1 MHAVCTFPAKRKYTV
16 HLEVKW
22 GGKLICNIVATILK
36 VLQIQ
41 SSVGESGI
49 TYLCGNLSH
58 TLWHA
63 LQLDIIS
70 RLSGEKCSTWFRS
83 IRFLVSSPDPTQEEK
98 FWWRLANRLG
108 FINIDYFLGRIFHP
122 PITLQKTPFV
132 VANLET
138 LVYFSTMTAIF
149 LVLKKKK
156 SYQFSTASY
165 EFW

>member
-22 GGKLICNIVATILK
+22 GGKLICNIAATILK

-49 TYLCGNLSH
+49 ICVETFCILYM
-58 TLWHA
+58 T
-63 LQLDIIS
+63 
-70 RLSGEKCSTWFRS
+70 CSTAWYNFQT
-83 IRFLVSSPDPTQEEK
+83 IRWKTFNMIQVNICFLVSSPDPTQEEK

-108 FINIDYFLGRIFHP
+108 FISIDYFLGRIFHP

-138 LVYFSTMTAIF
+138 LGYFSTMTAIF
-149 LVLKKKK
+149 WHWKIK